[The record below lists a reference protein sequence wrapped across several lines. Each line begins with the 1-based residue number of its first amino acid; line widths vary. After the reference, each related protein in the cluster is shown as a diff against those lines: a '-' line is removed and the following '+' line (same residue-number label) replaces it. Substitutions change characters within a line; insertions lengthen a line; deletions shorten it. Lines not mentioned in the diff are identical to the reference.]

1 MKRRWLGRLAAVFL
15 AGTFGPAYA
24 GTVERG
30 TLVAGDARRQGD
42 VAIAGPEGAILELKG
57 GARLSLE
64 PSAELRLLPVTDI
77 ELAGGKTR
85 PAHVVLLRS
94 GVVDV
99 DTTASRH
106 DGPAVLVNVPERLG
120 GILLEGRMTV
130 LARPRRTSVASRRGT
145 VLAGEGSRWA
155 PLGPGRVRTVDPAHP
170 VGFER
175 GLPEEPR
182 WLAGTRIWLTPDAA
196 AGVSDLAWTRASEA
210 SSYRLLVQRAGEPGP
225 FQVVGSAAPALP
237 SPLELPAGSY
247 RATVIGVDSEGLV
260 GFPSP
265 ELGLTVVRLALPP
278 GAYFEG
284 TARVR
289 LHPGQAIG
297 LSGVEDLEL
306 AYGAGDTWVPAS
318 SRIELFR
325 DEPTRVRLRAR
336 GGGATTTLDLVPHG
350 VTASITI
357 GPRSAR
363 WPSTPV
369 RVEIR
374 LRGDR
379 DAAAGSRLG
388 AEPRVFLGTEELPV
402 TWQAAGGALRTTV
415 SPQPGAGPWLL
426 RVAVT
431 DPQGHPLGE
440 EFFEIATDDERRR

>member
-1 MKRRWLGRLAAVFL
+1 MKRRWLGRLAAVL
-15 AGTFGPAYA
+15 LVGTCGPAYA

-42 VAIAGPEGAILELKG
+42 LTIAGPAGAILQLRD
-57 GARLSLE
+57 GARVTLE
-64 PSAELRLLPVTDI
+64 PSAQVQLLPVTDL

-85 PAHVVLLRS
+85 PAQVVLLRA
-94 GVVDV
+94 GAVDV
-99 DTTASRH
+99 ETTGARH
-106 DGPAVLVNVPERLG
+106 EGPAVLVHVPERLG

-145 VLAGEGSRWA
+145 VLAGEGSRWF

-182 WLAGTRIWLTPDAA
+182 WLAGERIWITPDAA
-196 AGVSDLAWTRASEA
+196 AGVSDLAWTRAAEA
-210 SSYRLLVQRAGEPGP
+210 SSYRLLVKRVGEPDP
-225 FQVVGSAAPALP
+225 FQVVGSASPALP
-237 SPLELPAGSY
+237 APLQLPAGSY
-247 RATVIGVDSEGLV
+247 QATVIGVDSEGLM

-278 GAYFEG
+278 GAYFEAAG
-284 TARVR
+284 RVR
-289 LHPGQAIG
+289 LPPGQALG
-297 LSGVEDLEL
+297 LSGAEGLEL
-306 AYGAGDTWVPAS
+306 TYGAGDDWVPAS

-325 DEPTRVRLRAR
+325 NEPTRVRLRAR
-336 GGGATTTLDLVPHG
+336 GSGATTTLELVPHG
-350 VTASITI
+350 VAASIAI

-363 WPSTPV
+363 WPSTPLS
-369 RVEIR
+369 VEVH

-379 DAAAGSRLG
+379 GATAASPLV
-388 AEPRVFLGTEELPV
+388 AEPHVFLGTEELPV
-402 TWQAAGGALRTTV
+402 AWQATGGALRTTI
-415 SPQPGAGPWLL
+415 SPRPGAGPWLL

-431 DPQGHPLGE
+431 DPHGHSLGE